1 MGSGRLL
8 LVAMAVMVVS
18 VLSRPAPPDA
28 PWMKAVSPAQ
38 SGGGAISQSA
48 SAGASARSSGQE
60 SVASEIASQPITSLA
75 CAQSG
80 RSQFTAA
87 GQRGIITTRAVMR
100 RDDPTDQ
107 NGTALMEGVTFTVIG
122 ESRCAVPD
130 TYRAEMLFLHVRL
143 DTPTGDTGWI
153 NESGPT
159 GDGRI
164 AYNVRA
170 R

>member
-1 MGSGRLL
+1 
-8 LVAMAVMVVS
+8 MAVS
-18 VLSRPAPPDA
+18 ALSRPNVPADPGMQTA
-28 PWMKAVSPAQ
+28 RAVQPEAASPAD
-38 SGGGAISQSA
+38 SAAISAGSLPRSAGQEASA
-48 SAGASARSSGQE
+48 SN
-60 SVASEIASQPITSLA
+60 IASYAFSAPS

-80 RSQFTAA
+80 ESQFDAA

-100 RDDPTDQ
+100 RDNPTDQ
-107 NGTALMEGVTFTVIG
+107 NGTAITQGMTFTVIG
-122 ESRCAVPD
+122 ASRCAVPES
-130 TYRAEMLFLHVRL
+130 YRAEMLFLYVML

-170 R
+170 L